1 MKHTWWIACL
11 VLSLLSAFSAPA
23 EALDLSATLHFIDEP
38 DLVLHEAFTLRL
50 KHYNVVHEGEPVA
63 EEYYVGY
70 IDDTGLVRKLLH
82 KETYWKPSTSF
93 EEKVIIRKTSDG
105 YYYEILSILLGKE
118 YSRDHHHYRLDK
130 DGFTITTQRKFL
142 SEEIIQLNGAAEKI
156 TTKTIT
162 YMHDNGYL
170 WQSDYKRAK
179 IEDNQY
185 FEHYY
190 TQNENMWDNIIYSD
204 NTISLYYGYDQDTN
218 KPLLKYKYLFS
229 YTKDLT
235 TGEIHGTLDD
245 WLWNIQALFGGP
257 EKWKRNPME
266 IEVHVKSNLHAQ
278 DMHINI
284 LNQQIIPRSEY
295 LIPFIYGL
303 RVDYQ

>member
-23 EALDLSATLHFIDEP
+23 GALDLSATLHFVDEP
-38 DLVLHEAFTLRL
+38 GLVLHEAFTLRL
-50 KHYNVVHEGEPVA
+50 KHYAVAHEEKPIA

-70 IDDTGLVRKLLH
+70 TDDTGLVRKLLH
-82 KETYWKPSTSF
+82 KETYWNPAPSF
-93 EEKVIIRKTSDG
+93 EEEVVIRKTSDG

-142 SEEIIQLNGAAEKI
+142 SEEIIQLNGAAEKT

-190 TQNENMWDNIIYSD
+190 TQNENMWDNIIYAD
-204 NTISLYYGYDQDTN
+204 NTISSYYEYDQDTN
-218 KPLLKYKYLFS
+218 KPLIKYKYLFS
-229 YTKDLT
+229 YTKDPS

-245 WLWNIQALFGGP
+245 WLWNIRALFDGP

-278 DMHINI
+278 DMHVNI

>member
-23 EALDLSATLHFIDEP
+23 MALDLSAMLNFIDEP
-38 DLVLHEAFTLRL
+38 GLVLHEAFTLRL
-50 KHYNVVHEGEPVA
+50 KFYTEGPEGKPIA

-70 IDDTGLVRKLLH
+70 IDDTGLVRKLLQ

-93 EEKVIIRKTSDG
+93 EEEVIIRKTSDG
-105 YYYEILSILLGKE
+105 YYYEKFEIFMGEQDSIGKYFYQLGPE
-118 YSRDHHHYRLDK
+118 
-130 DGFTITTQRKFL
+130 GFTITMYTKFL
-142 SEEIIQLNGAAEKI
+142 TPEAIELNGEEMT

-162 YMHDNGYL
+162 YMQGNGYL
-170 WQSDYKRAK
+170 WQSDHKRAK
-179 IEDNQY
+179 IIKNKYIEEEYKLKEFRDDNLLFRDNMLGTYNDLEEDG
-185 FEHYY
+185 
-190 TQNENMWDNIIYSD
+190 S
-204 NTISLYYGYDQDTN
+204 
-218 KPLLKYKYLFS
+218 PLLKYKYVFS
-229 YTKDLT
+229 YTKDPT

>member
-23 EALDLSATLHFIDEP
+23 RALDLSAMPHFIDEP

-50 KHYNVVHEGEPVA
+50 KFYTEAPEGKPFA

-70 IDDTGLVRKLLH
+70 IDDTGLVRKLLQ

-93 EEKVIIRKTSDG
+93 EEEVIIRKTSDG

-142 SEEIIQLNGAAEKI
+142 SEEIIQLNGAAEKT
-156 TTKTIT
+156 TTKIIT

-170 WQSDYKRAK
+170 WQSDHKRAK
-179 IEDNQY
+179 IIKNKYIEEEYKLKEFRDDNLLFRDNMLGTYNDLEEDG
-185 FEHYY
+185 
-190 TQNENMWDNIIYSD
+190 S
-204 NTISLYYGYDQDTN
+204 
-218 KPLLKYKYLFS
+218 PLIKYKYVFS
-229 YTKDLT
+229 YTKDPT

-245 WLWNIQALFGGP
+245 WLWNIRALFDGP
-257 EKWKRNPME
+257 EKWKRNPLE

-278 DMHINI
+278 DMHVNI

>member
-1 MKHTWWIACL
+1 MKHRWWIACL

-23 EALDLSATLHFIDEP
+23 RALDLSATLHFIDEP
-38 DLVLHEAFTLRL
+38 GLVLHEAFTLRL
-50 KHYNVVHEGEPVA
+50 KHYAVAHEEKPIA

-70 IDDTGLVRKLLH
+70 IDDTGLVRKLLQ
-82 KETYWKPSTSF
+82 KETYWNPSTSF
-93 EEKVIIRKTSDG
+93 EEEVVIRKTSDG

-142 SEEIIQLNGAAEKI
+142 SEEIIQLNGAAEKT

-190 TQNENMWDNIIYSD
+190 TQNENMWDNIIYAD
-204 NTISLYYGYDQDTN
+204 NTISSYYEYDQDTN
-218 KPLLKYKYLFS
+218 KPLLKYKYLFPTQRTPPRAKS
-229 YTKDLT
+229 MERST
-235 TGEIHGTLDD
+235 TGCGTYEPSSTALRNGNAT
-245 WLWNIQALFGGP
+245 LWRS
-257 EKWKRNPME
+257 KSTSNPISMRRTCVSTFS
-266 IEVHVKSNLHAQ
+266 IS
-278 DMHINI
+278 
-284 LNQQIIPRSEY
+284 RSSPAVS
-295 LIPFIYGL
+295 I
-303 RVDYQ
+303 

>member
-1 MKHTWWIACL
+1 MGEQDSIGKY
-11 VLSLLSAFSAPA
+11 FYQ
-23 EALDLSATLHFIDEP
+23 
-38 DLVLHEAFTLRL
+38 LRP
-50 KHYNVVHEGEPVA
+50 E
-63 EEYYVGY
+63 
-70 IDDTGLVRKLLH
+70 
-82 KETYWKPSTSF
+82 
-93 EEKVIIRKTSDG
+93 
-105 YYYEILSILLGKE
+105 
-118 YSRDHHHYRLDK
+118 
-130 DGFTITTQRKFL
+130 GFTITMYTKFL
-142 SEEIIQLNGAAEKI
+142 TPEAIELNGEEMT

-190 TQNENMWDNIIYSD
+190 TQNENMWDNIIYAD
-204 NTISLYYGYDQDTN
+204 NTISSYYEYDQDTN
-218 KPLLKYKYLFS
+218 KPLINYKYVFS
-229 YTKDLT
+229 YTKDPT

-245 WLWNIQALFGGP
+245 WLWNIRALFDGP

-278 DMHINI
+278 DMHVNI
-284 LNQQIIPRSEY
+284 LNQQIIPRREY